1 MPIIFANVIQDAFS
15 PLIKVFE
22 AVMVFFHDNLVGGSW
37 GLAIIALTVV
47 VRAALLPLTLK
58 QFQSMSKLQALAP
71 QMAAIK
77 ERYKEDKQRQQEETM
92 KLYRENKVNP
102 FGSCLP
108 LVLQFPVFIS
118 LFYMLRIDLKT
129 HICGAQLHAHHI
141 LTNAAVQKTSCG
153 SVKPGSGKFLF
164 IHDITTKATG
174 TVLIVLIVLYIGSQ
188 LFSSLLMTVTT
199 DKNQRL
205 IAIGIPFVFTFVI
218 IGFPAGLLVYWITS
232 NLWTIVQQYIVKKRV
247 GVPGAPAAGGTKD
260 KDSTLPQKATA
271 TPAVVGAAGL
281 GRTTSRPS
289 SSPPPSAR
297 KKKKRSGRRR

>member
-22 AVMVFFHDNLVGGSW
+22 AVMVFFHNNLVGGSW

-71 QMAAIK
+71 QMSAIK

-92 KLYRENKVNP
+92 KLYRENQVNP

-108 LVLQFPVFIS
+108 LLLQFPVFIS
-118 LFYMLRIDLKT
+118 LFYMLRIDLKK
-129 HICGAQLHAHHI
+129 HICGPALSAHHI
-141 LTNAAVQKTSCG
+141 VGNAAVQKTSCG
-153 SVKPGSGKFLF
+153 SVAPGSGKFLF
-164 IHDITTKATG
+164 IHDVTTKATG

-247 GVPGAPAAGGTKD
+247 GVPGAPAAGAKEAAPSP
-260 KDSTLPQKATA
+260 KKATA
-271 TPAVVGAAGL
+271 TPAVAATATGPAR
-281 GRTTSRPS
+281 GTTSRPPS
-289 SSPPPSAR
+289 GPPPSAR